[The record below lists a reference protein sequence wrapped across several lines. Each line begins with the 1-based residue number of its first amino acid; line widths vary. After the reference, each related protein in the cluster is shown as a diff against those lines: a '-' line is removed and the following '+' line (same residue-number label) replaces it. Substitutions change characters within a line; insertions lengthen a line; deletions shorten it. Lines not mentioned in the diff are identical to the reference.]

1 MQKLIISGMVTKDA
15 ELRRTQS
22 GKDVLSFTVV
32 CSNGKDEQGNWR
44 DGTFYD
50 CSLWGKRAASL
61 SGAITKGKYLALE
74 GRPTA
79 REHNG
84 KVYLGMSVNDLDFA
98 GQKPQRDNGPDSS
111 ARLQGDPEYGG
122 SYGAGAPMDDEIPF

>member
-15 ELRRTQS
+15 ELRNTQGGDS
-22 GKDVLSFTVV
+22 VLGFSVV
-32 CSNGKDEQGNWR
+32 CDNGKDKQGNRR

-50 CSLWGKRAASL
+50 CSIWGKRADAL
-61 SGAITKGKYLALE
+61 AGFITKGKYLSIE

-84 KVYLGMSVNDLDFA
+84 KVYMGISVNDFSFCGEKQGGNSGGGNSQQSGGNYDAPDQGGNRDLDA
-98 GQKPQRDNGPDSS
+98 DS
-111 ARLQGDPEYGG
+111 
-122 SYGAGAPMDDEIPF
+122 IPF